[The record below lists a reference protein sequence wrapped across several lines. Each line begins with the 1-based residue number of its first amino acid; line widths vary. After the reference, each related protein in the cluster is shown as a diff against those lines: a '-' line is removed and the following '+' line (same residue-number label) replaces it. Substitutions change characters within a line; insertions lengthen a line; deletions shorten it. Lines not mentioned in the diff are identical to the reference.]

1 MADRK
6 YDFADIEK
14 KWQRRW
20 KEADLFRTEDTTD
33 KPKFYGLDFFP
44 YPSGAGLSVGHC
56 RNYIPTDVACRYRRM
71 NGFNVLHPMGWDAFG
86 LPAENEAIKKQSH
99 PKKTVPEYIAT
110 YKRQMDLIGIGY
122 DWSREVNSSSP
133 DYYKWTQWIFLLLY
147 KRGLAYRSLAP
158 ANWCPS
164 CATVLANEEVKDG
177 RCWRC
182 DSFIEKKDLPQ
193 WFFKITEY
201 ADRLI
206 DDLDTIDWPE
216 SIKLMQKNWIGRS
229 EGAEVRFE
237 SEQGDE
243 VIVYTTRP
251 DTLWGATFMVLA
263 PEHPLVDKLT
273 SPDRR
278 EEVEAYRKMAQRE
291 SAIERQSTEKEK
303 TGVFTGAYA
312 INPVNNRKIPIWIA
326 DYVMMGYG
334 TGAIMAVPA
343 HDERDFEF
351 ALKFGIPIIPVIDRT
366 DGLAKS
372 RVFEGYIEPGFADA
386 LDHAKISYE
395 YREGFYYVTMHGDPQ
410 ADKYIQIA
418 RKYLKNVE
426 AWIEVVGTVWACV
439 FANRGVIAFDSLEA
453 EAEILQE
460 IMKRAPSLAR
470 KRTLMEVL
478 ADEPFYRD
486 ALFHAEYGTMINSGE
501 FTCVPGDVAKKKVT
515 QWLQDTGRGKFTV
528 NYKLRDWLISR
539 QRYWGAPI
547 PIIHCELCGEVA
559 VPNEDLP
566 VVLPDVENYVPSG
579 SGESPLANIPEF
591 VNVKCPKC
599 GIPAKRETDTM
610 GGFAC
615 SSWYFLRFVSPRLD
629 TAPFDKAL
637 ASYWLPVD
645 LYVGGAEH
653 AVMHLLYARFWTK
666 VLHDAGW
673 VPFVEPFAK
682 LMNQGMVLA
691 NTSHRTMEAGESVE
705 TEGDDEADRP
715 FDLAQDR
722 DLIPLFPEEA
732 AAMDPEKI
740 IWKFVKMSK
749 SKRNVVTPDAMAEKF
764 GADALRTYE
773 LFVAPFEDAVQ
784 WSEDGMNGAYRFMG
798 RVWRIVN
805 DWASR
810 FDPNW
815 RETVAAEAASNE
827 KAKSLRRKTHQT
839 IRKVTEDIENFRF
852 NTAVAMLMELVNEMY
867 AFSQSPGV
875 LGGDLQSPPQGPDCG
890 SAVMG
895 EAVESLVLL
904 LSPMTPH
911 IADELWEA
919 LGKTGFTLDAAWP
932 TFDPEVAKEDSVEI
946 VAQINGKVRDKMVVP
961 ADADEE
967 TMKSVVLASDRI
979 KADLEGKT
987 VRKVIVVRGKLVN
1000 IVVG

>member
-6 YDFADIEK
+6 YDFSEIEK
-14 KWQRRW
+14 KWQKRW
-20 KEADLFRTEDTTD
+20 KEAGLFTTDNSTD

-56 RNYIPTDVACRYRRM
+56 RNYIPTDVACRYKRM

-99 PKKTVPEYIAT
+99 PKKTVPEYIQT

-122 DWSREVNSSSP
+122 DWSREINSSSP
-133 DYYKWTQWIFLLLY
+133 EYYKWTQWIFQLLY
-147 KRGLAYRSLAP
+147 KRGLAYRSFAP

-164 CATVLANEEVKDG
+164 CSTVLANEEVKDG

-206 DDLDTIDWPE
+206 DDLDTIDWPD

-237 SEQGDE
+237 SDQGDE
-243 VIVYTTRP
+243 IIIYTTRP

-263 PEHPLVDKLT
+263 PEHPLVEKIT
-273 SPDRR
+273 TP
-278 EEVEAYRKMAQRE
+278 EQKEAVDEYRKMAQRQ

-312 INPVNNRKIPIWIA
+312 VNPVNQDRIPIWIA

-366 DGLAKS
+366 DGLSKS
-372 RVFEGYIEPGFADA
+372 KVFEDIVEPGFAEA
-386 LDHAKISYE
+386 LDKAGIGYE
-395 YREGFYYVTMHGDPQ
+395 HKDGFYYVIMRGDSQ
-410 ADKYIQIA
+410 AHEYLNIA
-418 RKYLKNVE
+418 REFLQNTE
-426 AWIEVVGTVWACV
+426 AWIEIVGSVWAFV
-439 FANRGVIAFDSLEA
+439 FANMGIIPFDSRDA
-453 EAEILQE
+453 EVRILR
-460 IMKRAPSLAR
+460 ILRSRVRAFEKAQ
-470 KRTLMEVL
+470 TVMEVL
-478 ADEPFYRD
+478 HREPWYHD
-486 ALFHAEYGTMINSGE
+486 TLFHSEYGDMINSGP
-501 FTCVPGDVAKKKVT
+501 FSATPGAVAKKRVT
-515 QWLQDTGRGKFTV
+515 EWLESSRCGKFTV

-547 PIIHCELCGEVA
+547 PVIHCEKCGEVL
-559 VPNEDLP
+559 VPEDQLP
-566 VVLPDVENYVPSG
+566 VVLPDVDNYVPSG
-579 SGESPLANIPEF
+579 SGESPLANIADW
-591 VNVKCPKC
+591 VNVTCPKC
-599 GIPAKRETDTM
+599 GGPAKRETDTM

-615 SSWYFLRFVSPRLD
+615 SSWYFLRYVSPHLD
-629 TAPFDKAL
+629 SAPFDKDL
-637 ASYWLPVD
+637 AAYWLPVD

-666 VLHDAGW
+666 VLHDEGLI
-673 VPFVEPFAK
+673 PFVEPFHK

-691 NTSHRTMEAGESVE
+691 NTPHRTMQAGDVVESDD
-705 TEGDDEADRP
+705 DDE
-715 FDLAQDR
+715 QDR

-732 AAMDPEKI
+732 EQMDPEKI
-740 IWKFVKMSK
+740 VWKFVKMSK

-764 GADALRTYE
+764 GADSLRTYE

-784 WSEDGMNGAYRFMG
+784 WNDDGMNGAYRFMG

-805 DWASR
+805 DYAER

-815 RETVAAEAASNE
+815 AATVAEEAASNP
-827 KAKSLRRKTHQT
+827 KAKALRRKVHQT
-839 IRKVTEDIENFRF
+839 IRKVGEDIEKFAF
-852 NTAVAMLMELVNEMY
+852 NTAVAALMEMTNEMY
-867 AFSQSPGV
+867 AFGQSLSREGEVPAEPC
-875 LGGDLQSPPQGPDCG
+875 SPTM
-890 SAVMG
+890 S
-895 EAVESLVLL
+895 EAIEMLVLII
-904 LSPMTPH
+904 SPMTPH
-911 IADELWEA
+911 IADELWET
-919 LGKTGFTLDAAWP
+919 LGKAGFTLEAKWP
-932 TFDPEVAKEDSVEI
+932 AFDSEVAKADEVEI
-946 VAQINGKVRDKMVVP
+946 VAQINGKVKDKIILP
-961 ADADEE
+961 ADADDEA
-967 TMKSVVLASDRI
+967 MQSAVLSSERI
-979 KADLEGKT
+979 KSDLEGKT
-987 VRKVIVVRGKLVN
+987 VRKVIVVKGKLVN
-1000 IVVG
+1000 IVAG